1 MSIVFSSDRPSVKLG
16 YQVTCYL
23 YGSDSNWRGPVFAS
37 PEQAVYDHSL
47 ADHDTSECDGSA
59 STVFPA
65 YDTDLDPQLQI
76 SNTNGLRL
84 LESLGLSTP
93 EEPQYFGT
101 VSSDDFLGRT
111 LIALALEPADE
122 GIPLVDSIT
131 SGGARLIEC
140 GRPVGYLQQKLES
153 LRDVITF
160 AQKHNSN
167 ITWG

>member
-16 YQVTCYL
+16 YQLSCYA
-23 YGSDSNWRGPVFAS
+23 YGSESEWRGPVLPS
-37 PEQAVYDHSL
+37 SEQAVQHHNL
-47 ADHDTSECDGSA
+47 ANHDKSECDGSDL
-59 STVFPA
+59 TVFPA
-65 YDTDLDPQLQI
+65 FDTDVDPQLQV

-101 VSSDDFLGRT
+101 VSAEDFLGRT
-111 LIALALEPADE
+111 LIALALEPTDE

-140 GRPVGYLQQKLES
+140 GRPVGYLQQKLEM

-167 ITWG
+167 ISWG